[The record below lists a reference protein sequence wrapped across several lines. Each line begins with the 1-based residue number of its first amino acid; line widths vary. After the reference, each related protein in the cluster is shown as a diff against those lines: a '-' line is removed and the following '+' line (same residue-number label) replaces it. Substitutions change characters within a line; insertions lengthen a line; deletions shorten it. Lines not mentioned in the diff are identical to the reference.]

1 MRIRRR
7 RSILTGLGIALAAA
21 MLVAALVVSDSLGFG
36 FDRAAR
42 ASDLPD
48 IIVRFDPQSA
58 SRVAQRIAALPD
70 VAAYTVRTEVTDV
83 GLQTADEFAGDGSV
97 EVVGR
102 GRRGYA
108 IVAGRDVTG
117 PGQVVVERGL
127 ADAWHLSLGG
137 ALQIDGLGTE
147 RIVGFSESPD
157 NVAYPL
163 AVPRV
168 YVSDRATGPLAA
180 DLAEIWLRDPR
191 NLNEVLVQA
200 RATSYGLHGLRFVTR
215 SGVRVLLDQAAGI
228 VIDLLVALSLIA
240 LATASVMLA
249 ASARA
254 EVQRR
259 LAAIG
264 VRRAVGAS
272 RAHLAGTQAFEA
284 LFVAAPAATI
294 GAVAGALATY
304 GPTTRLLVLLNEP
317 APGAALAPALAAAW
331 LVAIAIPVLAAAWP
345 AWRAAGRPPVAL
357 LHGAELGAGA
367 RRSTRLSAPRA
378 GLTVLGARLVGA
390 RRTRLVATVAALG
403 FSTAFVLLMLALASA
418 LSSLETDP
426 QALGKHYQLT
436 ANLPASAVPRVRRIP
451 GVQAVAPRYE
461 EEAVDSY
468 SLGETIDVIAYPG
481 NHTVFEAPPLVSGTR
496 LRGDGE
502 AEVGL
507 GLAQALGLSPGST
520 LAIEL
525 ESGRELRL
533 RVAGVVSSLDHDGRV
548 AYVPAA
554 ALLAADPSAAS
565 DEQLA
570 VVLRPGANA
579 AAVSADA
586 RIDGGARH
594 RRGRP
599 WRAARRRAPLDPAR
613 DRDRRRPRLPVRAHP
628 GMCAHGP
635 GAPAHGVGAARVRRR
650 RRRGPAATRR
660 RGDRA
665 RAAGGRDRDPARA
678 ARARPRAVAPGRE
691 LRDPAARRELVRDRR
706 RAGGLG
712 ARRRDRR
719 GVGGAAD
726 HARERDRGD
735 ARAVSLTRREAIVL
749 GAGALLAAGCGS
761 ARSTAAG
768 SGSTLASTW
777 ATLAA
782 PARSR
787 PVPARRWSHAPSSV
801 RFAPPRA

>member
-1 MRIRRR
+1 VRVRRR
-7 RSILTGLGIALAAA
+7 RSLLTGLGIALAAA
-21 MLVAALVVSDSLGFG
+21 MLAAALVVSDSLGFG
-36 FDRAAR
+36 FNRAAR
-42 ASDLPD
+42 AADLPD

-58 SRVAQRIAALPD
+58 GRVAERIAALPD

-83 GLQTADEFAGDGSV
+83 SLQTADEFAGDGSV
-97 EVVGR
+97 EVIGQ

-108 IVAGRDVTG
+108 IVAGRDLTG

-127 ADAWHLSLGG
+127 ADAWHLRLGG
-137 ALQIDGLGTE
+137 ALGIDGLGTE

-157 NVAYPL
+157 NVSYPL

-168 YVSDRATGPLAA
+168 YVSAQGIGPLAA

-200 RATSYGLHGLRFVTR
+200 RATSYGVRGLRFVTR
-215 SGVRVLLDQAAGI
+215 SGVKVLLDQAAGI

-259 LAAIG
+259 IGAIG
-264 VRRAVGAS
+264 VRRAVGSS

-294 GAVAGALATY
+294 GAVGGALATY
-304 GPTTRLLVLLNEP
+304 GPTTRLLVLLNES
-317 APGAALAPALAAAW
+317 APGSALAPALVATW
-331 LVAIAIPVLAAAWP
+331 LAAIAIPVLAAAWP

-357 LHGAELGAGA
+357 LGGAEIGRGG

-436 ANLPASAVPRVRRIP
+436 ADLPASAVPSVRRIS
-451 GVQAVAPRYE
+451 GVEAVAPRYE
-461 EEAVDSY
+461 EQAVDSY

-481 NHTVFEAPPLVSGTR
+481 DHTVFEAPPLVSGTR
-496 LRGDGE
+496 LRGDRQ

-525 ESGRELRL
+525 ASGTELRL

-554 ALLAADPSAAS
+554 ALLAADPSAAA

-579 AAVSADA
+579 AAVSSALGTTA
-586 RIDGGARH
+586 
-594 RRGRP
+594 
-599 WRAARRRAPLDPAR
+599 
-613 DRDRRRPRLPVRAHP
+613 
-628 GMCAHGP
+628 
-635 GAPAHGVGAARVRRR
+635 APATGAIGRGVPLVAVLRSIL
-650 RRRGPAATRR
+650 
-660 RGDRA
+660 
-665 RAAGGRDRDPARA
+665 
-678 ARARPRAVAPGRE
+678 RAVAIVDGLVCLYALIQACALTVQERRRTVSV
-691 LRDPAARRELVRDRR
+691 LRAFGAGGAAVRRLLAGAVIAIVLPAALIGIALERLVLGPALSRLAASYVTLPLAASAVEIAAVLAGLALAGGVAVAWVARQTTRENVIE
-706 RAGGLG
+706 GLG
-712 ARRRDRR
+712 A
-719 GVGGAAD
+719 
-726 HARERDRGD
+726 
-735 ARAVSLTRREAIVL
+735 
-749 GAGALLAAGCGS
+749 
-761 ARSTAAG
+761 
-768 SGSTLASTW
+768 
-777 ATLAA
+777 
-782 PARSR
+782 P
-787 PVPARRWSHAPSSV
+787 
-801 RFAPPRA
+801 

>member
-1 MRIRRR
+1 MRVRRR
-7 RSILTGLGIALAAA
+7 RSLLTGLGIALAAA

-48 IIVRFDPQSA
+48 IIVRFNPENA
-58 SRVAQRIAALPD
+58 GRVVQRISALPD
-70 VAAYTVRTEVTDV
+70 LAAFTLRQEVTNVD
-83 GLQTADEFAGDGSV
+83 LSAGDNGSGSGVV
-97 EVVGR
+97 EVVGS

-108 IVAGRDVTG
+108 IVAGRDVSSR
-117 PGQVVVERGL
+117 PGEVVVERGL
-127 ADAWHLSLGG
+127 ASAWGIKLGG
-137 ALQIDGLGTE
+137 RIGVDGLGSL
-147 RIVGFSESPD
+147 RVVGFSESPD
-157 NVAYPL
+157 NVSYPL
-163 AVPRV
+163 STPRV
-168 YVSDRATGPLAA
+168 YLSQAGLSAMLGSPPASTVNLA
-180 DLAEIWLRDPR
+180 DIWLRDPR
-191 NLNEVLVQA
+191 NLGEVLVQA
-200 RATSYGLHGLRFVTR
+200 RATSYGLQGLRFVTR
-215 SGVRVLLDQAAGI
+215 SGVHVLLDQAAGI

-259 LAAIG
+259 VGAIG

-294 GAVAGALATY
+294 GAVGGALATY
-304 GPTTRLLVLLNEP
+304 GPTNRLLVLLNEP
-317 APGAALAPALAAAW
+317 APGAALLPALALAW
-331 LVAIAIPVLAAAWP
+331 ATAIAIPVLAAAWP
-345 AWRAAGRPPVAL
+345 AWRAAGRSPVAL
-357 LHGAELGAGA
+357 LGGAELGRRRRRDRSRGPAGPA
-367 RRSTRLSAPRA
+367 SARA

-426 QALGKHYQLT
+426 QALGKRYQLT
-436 ANLPASAVPRVRRIP
+436 ANLPASAVPRVRRIR

-481 NHTVFEAPPLVSGTR
+481 DHTLFEAPPLESGTR

-554 ALLAADPSAAS
+554 ALLAADASAVG

-570 VVLRPGANA
+570 VVLKPGANA
-579 AAVSADA
+579 AAVSAA
-586 RIDGGARH
+586 LGSTAAAATGAVGRGVPLVNVLRSILRAIAIVDGLVCLYALIQ
-594 RRGRP
+594 
-599 WRAARRRAPLDPAR
+599 ACALTVQERRRTVSVL
-613 DRDRRRPRLPVRAHP
+613 RAF
-628 GMCAHGP
+628 
-635 GAPAHGVGAARVRRR
+635 GA
-650 RRRGPAATRR
+650 
-660 RGDRA
+660 
-665 RAAGGRDRDPARA
+665 
-678 ARARPRAVAPGRE
+678 
-691 LRDPAARRELVRDRR
+691 
-706 RAGGLG
+706 
-712 ARRRDRR
+712 
-719 GVGGAAD
+719 GGAAVRRLL
-726 HARERDRGD
+726 AG
-735 ARAVSLTRREAIVL
+735 AVIALVLPAAVVGIVL
-749 GAGALLAAGCGS
+749 ERLVLGPALSRLAASYVTLPLAASGLEIAGVLAGLALAGATAVAWV
-761 ARSTAAG
+761 ARQTTRESVIEG
-768 SGSTLASTW
+768 MG
-777 ATLAA
+777 A
-782 PARSR
+782 P
-787 PVPARRWSHAPSSV
+787 
-801 RFAPPRA
+801 

>member
-1 MRIRRR
+1 VRVRRR
-7 RSILTGLGIALAAA
+7 RSLLTGLGIALAAA

-36 FDRAAR
+36 FDRAAH
-42 ASDLPD
+42 AADLPD
-48 IIVRFDPQSA
+48 IIVRFNPQNPG
-58 SRVAQRIAALPD
+58 RVAQRIAALPD
-70 VAAYTVRTEVTDV
+70 VAAYTVRTEATGV
-83 GLQTADEFAGDGSV
+83 GLETADEFAGDGAV
-97 EVVGR
+97 EVVGE

-127 ADAWHLSLGG
+127 AEAWHLELGG
-137 ALQIDGLGTE
+137 ALDIDGLGTE

-157 NVAYPL
+157 NVSYPL

-168 YVSDRATGPLAA
+168 YVSQNGAGPLAA
-180 DLAEIWLRDPR
+180 NLAEIWLRDPR

-200 RATSYGLHGLRFVTR
+200 RATSYGLQGLRFVTR

-272 RAHLAGTQAFEA
+272 RAHLAGTQALEA

-294 GAVAGALATY
+294 GAVGGALATY
-304 GPTTRLLVLLNEP
+304 GPTSRLLVLLNEP
-317 APGAALAPALAAAW
+317 APGTALAPALAAAW
-331 LVAIAIPVLAAAWP
+331 LASVAIPVLAAAWP

-357 LHGAELGAGA
+357 LHGAELQRGS
-367 RRSTRLSAPRA
+367 RRSARLPAARA

-390 RRTRLVATVAALG
+390 RRTRLIATVAALG

-426 QALGKHYQLT
+426 QALGKRYQLT
-436 ANLPASAVPRVRRIP
+436 ADLPASAVAHVRSIP

-461 EEAVDSY
+461 QQAVDSY
-468 SLGETIDVIAYPG
+468 SLGETVDVIAYPG
-481 NHTVFEAPPLVSGTR
+481 DHTVFEAPPLVSGAR
-496 LRGDGE
+496 LRGSGE
-502 AEVGL
+502 AEVGV

-525 ESGRELRL
+525 AGSGTELRL

-554 ALLAADPSAAS
+554 ALLAADPSAAA

-570 VVLRPGANA
+570 VVVRPGANV
-579 AAVSADA
+579 AAVSAA
-586 RIDGGARH
+586 I
-594 RRGRP
+594 
-599 WRAARRRAPLDPAR
+599 
-613 DRDRRRPRLPVRAHP
+613 
-628 GMCAHGP
+628 
-635 GAPAHGVGAARVRRR
+635 GAPAAPATGAIGRGVPLVAVLRSILRVVAIVDGLVCLYALIQACALTVQERRR
-650 RRRGPAATRR
+650 TVSVL
-660 RGDRA
+660 RA
-665 RAAGGRDRDPARA
+665 F
-678 ARARPRAVAPGRE
+678 
-691 LRDPAARRELVRDRR
+691 
-706 RAGGLG
+706 G
-712 ARRRDRR
+712 A
-719 GVGGAAD
+719 GGAAVRRLL
-726 HARERDRGD
+726 AG
-735 ARAVSLTRREAIVL
+735 AVIALVVPAAALGIVL
-749 GAGALLAAGCGS
+749 ERLVLGPALSRLAASYVTLSLGASSSEILAVLAGLAVAGAIAVAWVARQTTRENVIAGMG
-761 ARSTAAG
+761 
-768 SGSTLASTW
+768 
-777 ATLAA
+777 A
-782 PARSR
+782 P
-787 PVPARRWSHAPSSV
+787 
-801 RFAPPRA
+801 